1 MMLLILTAF
10 SSGRCLVPLESV
22 VLVPV
27 ICGALVIV
35 VVDGIARGDAI
46 WRLAFSMIMIVTALQ
61 LGYFLGNVIRFV
73 MAPAPIR
80 AELHCRLRPGH
91 LVGRRRIDSLP
102 PMQSSRPW
110 SEELPAP
117 KCSPT

>member
-1 MMLLILTAF
+1 MMILILT
-10 SSGRCLVPLESV
+10 SVLVGAMLGLRLKV
-22 VLVPV
+22 FVLVPV

-73 MAPAPIR
+73 MAPGQSFIADLGPDFWARLTNNR
-80 AELHCRLRPGH
+80 AARCAR
-91 LVGRRRIDSLP
+91 
-102 PMQSSRPW
+102 
-110 SEELPAP
+110 
-117 KCSPT
+117 